1 MGRYLDDAKAMY
13 NYARIELEQW
23 RHSADEILLRD
34 AAEKTWGAVTL
45 ATNDLLESYGRR
57 APSGTGAR
65 KSELNAIER
74 RDRRFR
80 QLWMLARFAAMESTL
95 HRDCF
100 YDGDCRLPLVPY
112 VIEDAREYLDD
123 VESLSNGARA

>member
-23 RHSADEILLRD
+23 QHSADEILLRD

-45 ATNDLLESYGRR
+45 ATNELLESYGRR
-57 APSGTGAR
+57 APSGTGSR

-80 QLWMLARFAAMESTL
+80 QLWMLARFAALESTL
-95 HRDCF
+95 HKDCF

-112 VIEDAREYLDD
+112 VIDDAREYIDD
-123 VESLSNGARA
+123 VESLSNGARP

>member
-23 RHSADEILLRD
+23 RQSADEILLRD

-65 KSELNAIER
+65 KSGLIAMER
-74 RDRRFR
+74 RNRRIRRLRMQDRFS
-80 QLWMLARFAAMESTL
+80 AMESTL
-95 HRDCF
+95 HKDCF

-112 VIEDAREYLDD
+112 VIEDAREYIDD
-123 VESLSNGARA
+123 VESLSNGARR

>member
-13 NYARIELEQW
+13 NYARIELRQW
-23 RHSADEILLRD
+23 QDSNDEILLRD

-45 ATNDLLESYGRR
+45 ATNDLLEAYGRR

-65 KSELNAIER
+65 RSELHAIER

-80 QLWMLARFAAMESTL
+80 RFRMLDRFMAMENLL
-95 HRDCF
+95 HKDCF
-100 YDGDCRLPLVPY
+100 YDGDCPLPIVPTY
-112 VIEDAREYLDD
+112 IENAREYLDD
-123 VESLSNGARA
+123 VESLVNRR

>member
-23 RHSADEILLRD
+23 QHSADEILLRD

-74 RDRRFR
+74 RNRRIR
-80 QLWMLARFAAMESTL
+80 QLRMLARFAVIEVTL
-95 HRDCF
+95 HKDCF
-100 YDGDCRLPLVPY
+100 YDGDCRLPLVPD
-112 VIEDAREYLDD
+112 VIEDAREYIDD
-123 VESLSNGARA
+123 VESLSNGARR

>member
-1 MGRYLDDAKAMY
+1 MGKYLDDAKAMY
-13 NYARIELEQW
+13 NYARIELQQW
-23 RHSADEILLRD
+23 QDSSDEILLRD

-65 KSELNAIER
+65 KSELNTLER

-80 QLWMLARFAAMESTL
+80 RLRMLARFSLMEANL
-95 HRDCF
+95 HNDCF
-100 YDGDCRLPLVPY
+100 YDGDCRLPLIPD
-112 VIEDAREYLDD
+112 VIGDAREYIDD
-123 VESLSNGARA
+123 VESLVNRRGA

>member
-13 NYARIELEQW
+13 NYARIELQQW
-23 RHSADEILLRD
+23 QDSNDEILLRD

-45 ATNDLLESYGRR
+45 ATNELLESFGRR

-65 KSELNAIER
+65 QMELHAIQR
-74 RDRRFR
+74 RNRRLQSLRMLDRFT
-80 QLWMLARFAAMESTL
+80 AMEGIL
-95 HRDCF
+95 HKDCF
-100 YDGDCRLPLVPY
+100 YDGDCRLPLIPD

-123 VESLSNGARA
+123 VESLAGR